1 MIKSWQSNRLRWII
15 THNPKSSKGKIKASA
30 LQLKVQ
36 LLKIL
41 KWQRL
46 TLGKMRANVVPY
58 LPFKIHFFNQNLADY
73 HKEEFVEENITL
85 SGKEP
90 GNTSYRWQPSLFQ
103 TLFVLQSI
111 WEQDEVMEL
120 YLGLGWPHLRE
131 ITLHLLSLKD
141 FQNRVIENDDDIVS
155 PIYIWSKLL

>member
-15 THNPKSSKGKIKASA
+15 THNPKSSKGKSKATG
-30 LQLKVQ
+30 VQ

-46 TLGKMRANVVPY
+46 TVRKMRANVVSY
-58 LPFKIHFFNQNLADY
+58 LPFKIHFFNQNLAGY
-73 HKEEFVEENITL
+73 HKEEAVEENITL

-103 TLFVLQSI
+103 TLFVLQSF

-131 ITLHLLSLKD
+131 ITLCTYSVWKSFRTELLKIMMILFS
-141 FQNRVIENDDDIVS
+141 Q
-155 PIYIWSKLL
+155 